1 MYIVYQTTNVLTNE
15 FYIGTHKT
23 ENPTDGYL
31 GSGTRLKENIEQY
44 GRENFIR
51 RIIATFNDAQL
62 ALQLEHQLVT
72 DAKISPLCLNV
83 TNGGMNFDFINE
95 HNLNNSV
102 SNAQLGARALI
113 EKRMSDANFNE
124 FWLSQMK
131 NGFTDE
137 VRKKL
142 SNASKGRQAFLNHKH
157 SENTKLKM
165 SLKAHE
171 RTGSKNSQFG
181 TFWIT
186 NGVINKKWA
195 DKLGAIP
202 ENFYKGRVM
211 PKQ

>member
-1 MYIVYQTTNVLTNE
+1 MYIVYRTTNVITNE

-23 ENPTDGYL
+23 ENPTDDYL
-31 GSGTRLKENIEQY
+31 GSGTRLKENIVQY

-51 RIIATFNDAQL
+51 RIVATFNDGQL

-102 SNAQLGARALI
+102 NNAQLGAKALI
-113 EKRMSDANFNE
+113 EKRTSNANFNE

-142 SNASKGRQAFLNHKH
+142 SDASKGRQTFLNHKH
-157 SENTKLKM
+157 SDKAKLKM
-165 SLKAHE
+165 SRKAHA

-186 NGVINKKWA
+186 DGVINKKWS
-195 DKLGAIP
+195 DKLGIIP

-211 PKQ
+211 HKQ